1 MESFGEDPF
10 LNGVMGTAMLRGYQ
24 GEEGKRPGREQKN
37 TGVRY
42 RRLFKAF
49 CRLWCSECGKRIQ

>member
-24 GEEGKRPGREQKN
+24 GEEGKDPAGNKKIPES
-37 TGVRY
+37 RY